1 MNPILIS
8 EEKYRSNP
16 PKNKKNMN
24 PAQLKLNLI
33 KHITQIEDVNLL
45 QRMQSFLNTSGSLYN
60 DTLNEIPSLRNN
72 KDTEFNDKEDFTDY
86 IKEWVK
92 DM

>member
-1 MNPILIS
+1 MNAL
-8 EEKYRSNP
+8 E
-16 PKNKKNMN
+16 
-24 PAQLKLNLI
+24 LKLKLI
-33 KHITQIEDVNLL
+33 KHITQIEDLSLL
-45 QRMQSFLNTSGSLYN
+45 QRMQAFLNTSGTLYN
-60 DTLNEIPSLRNN
+60 EKLNEIPSLRNN

>member
-1 MNPILIS
+1 MDVQ
-8 EEKYRSNP
+8 
-16 PKNKKNMN
+16 
-24 PAQLKLNLI
+24 QLKLNLI
-33 KHITQIEDVNLL
+33 THITQIEDINLL

-60 DTLNEIPSLRNN
+60 EKLNEIPSLRNN
-72 KDTEFNDKEDFTDY
+72 KNKEFNDKEDFTDY

>member
-1 MNPILIS
+1 MNPL
-8 EEKYRSNP
+8 
-16 PKNKKNMN
+16 
-24 PAQLKLNLI
+24 QLKLNLI

-45 QRMQSFLNTSGSLYN
+45 QRMQAFLNTSGSLYN
-60 DTLNEIPSLRNN
+60 DKLNEIPTLRNN
-72 KDTEFNDKEDFTDY
+72 KNEDFNDKEDFTDY